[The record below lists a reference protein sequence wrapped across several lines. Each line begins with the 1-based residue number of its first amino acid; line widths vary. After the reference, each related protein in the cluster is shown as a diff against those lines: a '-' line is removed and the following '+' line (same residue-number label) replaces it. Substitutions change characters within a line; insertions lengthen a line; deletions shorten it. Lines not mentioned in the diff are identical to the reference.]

1 MKMDEKKNIAF
12 NFGDN
17 WRRFSESS
25 LDNQKFEMASNS
37 LDQLI
42 GREKIVGRTFLDI
55 GCGSGIF
62 AIAASLA
69 GAKKVVG
76 IDISKDSIETSISN
90 KKKFASQN
98 AIDFFHKS
106 IFDDD
111 ILRMGEFDTVYSWGV
126 LHHTG
131 NMYKAID
138 IASKLVAP
146 HSLFVIA
153 IYNKHW
159 SCGFWKVIKRFYNA
173 APKFIQWPMIWIFYL
188 IIAMAKLIV
197 TRKNP
202 FKKRRGMS
210 FYYDII
216 DWIGGYPYEY
226 AAKEEVMRHLEKAGF
241 KCIKY
246 VKPPIPTGCNEFVF
260 LKA

>member
-1 MKMDEKKNIAF
+1 MDEKKNIAF
-12 NFGDN
+12 NFGKN
-17 WRRFSESS
+17 WQRFSETS
-25 LDNQKFEMASNS
+25 LDNRKFERALSS
-37 LDQLI
+37 LEQLI
-42 GREKIVGRTFLDI
+42 GPEKIKNSTFLDI

-76 IDISKDSIETSISN
+76 IDISRESIEASINN
-90 KKKFASQN
+90 KKKFANQS
-98 AIDFFHKS
+98 AVDFFHKS

-111 ILRMGEFDTVYSWGV
+111 IPQMGKLDIVYSWGV

-131 NMYKAID
+131 KMWKAID

-159 SCGFWKVIKRFYNA
+159 SSGTWKLVKRFYNA
-173 APKFIQWPMIWIFYL
+173 MPKFIQWLMVWIFYI
-188 IIAMAKLIV
+188 IIAAAKLVV

-210 FYYDII
+210 FYYDVI
-216 DWIGGYPYEY
+216 DWLGGWPYEY
-226 AAKEEVMRHLEKAGF
+226 AGREEIINHLEKKGF
-241 KCIKY
+241 KCVKF
-246 VKPPIPTGCNEFVF
+246 VKPPVPTGCNEFVF
-260 LKA
+260 LKI